1 MKQILAIAGLALVFA
16 SCNSKFEKAP
26 SGLAYKIIKGDSKEK
41 LKAGQIIK
49 INGIVKL
56 TPKDSVMF
64 TTYGHLPEYLPVDT
78 TAKKSYD
85 FNEILILASVGDSVV
100 TVAQVD
106 SLVKM
111 GLAQY
116 SDVLKKGDQ
125 IQTSLKILKVF
136 NNEQEKNADQTK
148 ELDQEKQ
155 REIATLES
163 YLKKKGIK
171 AEKTA
176 NGVFVEVKDAGQGP
190 KAAVGQQLS
199 VDYTGSLLETG
210 KKFDSNVDTT
220 FGHVQPLQFVIGSG
234 QTIRAWEEGFQFF
247 GKGGKGTLYVPS
259 LMGYGPP
266 GKPPVIPA
274 YASLVFEVEVKDMM
288 TAPAQPQ
295 MNMMDPRHQGG
306 NPQQQGQP
314 QGRPQQGP
322 PQQSQPQPGQ

>member
-16 SCNSKFEKAP
+16 SCGSKFEKAP
-26 SGLAYKIIKGDSKEK
+26 SGLAYKIIKGDGKEQ

-78 TAKKSYD
+78 STKKSYD
-85 FNEILILASVGDSVV
+85 FNEILHLASVGDSIV
-100 TVAQVD
+100 TVADVD

-116 SDVLKKGDQ
+116 SELLKKGDK
-125 IQTSLKILKVF
+125 IQTSLKVLKAF
-136 NNEQEKNADQTK
+136 NSEEEKAADQQK
-148 ELDQEKQ
+148 ELDMEKQ
-155 REIATLES
+155 REIANLES

-171 AEKTA
+171 AEKTE
-176 NGVFVEVKDAGQGP
+176 NGVFVEVKNPGEGT
-190 KAAVGQQLS
+190 KATAGQQLT
-199 VDYTGSLLETG
+199 VNYTGSLLENG

-220 FGHVQPLQFVIGSG
+220 FGHVQPFTFVIGSG
-234 QTIRAWEEGFQFF
+234 QTIRAWEEGFQYF
-247 GKGGKGTLYVPS
+247 GKGGKGTIYVPS

-274 YASLVFEVEVKDMM
+274 YAPLVFEVEVKDMI
-288 TAPAQPQ
+288 TAPPQPQ
-295 MNMMDPRHQGG
+295 ANMMDPR
-306 NPQQQGQP
+306 QQGQP
-314 QGRPQQGP
+314 QQA
-322 PQQSQPQPGQ
+322 PGN